1 MILMYISNVC
11 VYVYIC
17 LWKKEMLLYASHQ
30 MADFVGFLLFFF
42 HLGQYLS
49 INSMS
54 YTKTIQIM
62 TFQLKDKLYE
72 C

>member
-1 MILMYISNVC
+1 
-11 VYVYIC
+11 
-17 LWKKEMLLYASHQ
+17 MLLYASHQ